1 MILNWVRLN
10 YKPGLDLENNI
21 LTLQQHEADLVNY
34 IEICIKMMENYNYQE
49 IGSCYWVVCCS

>member
-10 YKPGLDLENNI
+10 YIPGLDSENNI

-34 IEICIKMMENYNYQE
+34 IKICIKMMENYNYQE
-49 IGSCYWVVCCS
+49 IGSCYGVLCCS